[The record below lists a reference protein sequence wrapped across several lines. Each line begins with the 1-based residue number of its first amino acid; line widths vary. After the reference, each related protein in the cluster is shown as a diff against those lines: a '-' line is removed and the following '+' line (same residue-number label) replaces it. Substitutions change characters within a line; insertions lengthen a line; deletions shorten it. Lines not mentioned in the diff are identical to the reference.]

1 MRLVLVG
8 DPGGW
13 FTCVLERLAEDLIG
27 PLPGNPVLTDF
38 PADVFV
44 TGILYPPREPDDDR
58 TDTET
63 AEPVEG
69 PGTESASA
77 ETSGPPDEPISR
89 RHPPVRP
96 SAAGLSFALKT
107 EEGLPAEI
115 EVEITGARYVPEET
129 EDTSAL
135 RWHRTPVRCHCR
147 ELDIA
152 QHTVPLGDGAFA
164 NFELRI
170 VAAPMVGEGPSGRH
184 LVTVVLYNK
193 GPVPVKGEG
202 ANTARIALSAH
213 ALFETRLVVRPG
225 EGSRLIP
232 RLHPRN
238 LPDHTDEDERA
249 AHLLWRDVQEY
260 ATGHTCAAHW
270 QVGADVTCPQVETAW
285 LPASLVPATSGDGAA
300 PFRSVNPPGA
310 GVYDAARLAEA
321 DDVLD
326 RLDALVAAYRSWID
340 TTRADAK
347 ALTGEHATQATRHL
361 DQCAHVARRMDGG
374 VATLRKTPELLTAF
388 RLANRAMALQWTW
401 KAGGPLAWRP
411 FQLGFVLLA
420 LASCADATHED
431 RTVMDLV
438 WFPTGGGKT
447 EAYLLLTAFTIFSRR
462 LREGPE
468 RGHGVTAIMRYTLR
482 LLTVQQFERAAA
494 MICAADLVRRATPGL
509 ADGPPISL
517 GLWLGSAM
525 TPNRLAEAESVL
537 SRTGREGDADPAQL
551 TRCPSCGSDLRWQVS
566 DQTMTVRCT
575 NAEPCEL
582 SGAPLPIHTVDEELY
597 RVRPSLVIAT
607 ADKFAQIARQPST
620 SALFGLALEGGVT
633 VDPPDLIIQDELHLI
648 SGPLGTLAGLY
659 ESAIDYLC
667 ARDGQPVK
675 VIGSTA
681 TIRRASDQVSCLFAR
696 TALQFPPP
704 GIDTN
709 DTGFAVE
716 DYGRPGR
723 LYVGVTTAGRSKPAI
738 LTAVC
743 ASLLQSG
750 GDFHLS
756 SEERDAIYTLVG
768 YFNSLRELGSS
779 VSLMQVGVGETME
792 RLAGA
797 RSEQVRDIDNQI
809 EITSRV
815 SSRGI
820 GAVLRQL
827 EARADHPEAVDVALA
842 TNMIS
847 VGVDVDRL
855 GLLVVDGQPK
865 GVAEYIQ
872 ATSRVGRGRTPGL
885 VVGLFNAHRTRDRSR
900 YETHRSWHQAL
911 YRDVEPTAVTPF
923 APRARDRAL
932 HAPFAALAAHGAPE
946 LWADPAHAHHLAG
959 YLQTV
964 RDILVARA
972 VRVEPGEADAVEREL
987 NALIGQWTDRL
998 PTEWWSDREDD
1009 ALLMAA
1015 EHAAQRAAAG
1025 RTAKSPWPTPNSLRC
1040 VEATVNIELVG
1051 Q

>member
-1 MRLVLVG
+1 MG
-8 DPGGW
+8 
-13 FTCVLERLAEDLIG
+13 
-27 PLPGNPVLTDF
+27 
-38 PADVFV
+38 
-44 TGILYPPREPDDDR
+44 
-58 TDTET
+58 
-63 AEPVEG
+63 
-69 PGTESASA
+69 
-77 ETSGPPDEPISR
+77 
-89 RHPPVRP
+89 
-96 SAAGLSFALKT
+96 
-107 EEGLPAEI
+107 
-115 EVEITGARYVPEET
+115 
-129 EDTSAL
+129 
-135 RWHRTPVRCHCR
+135 
-147 ELDIA
+147 
-152 QHTVPLGDGAFA
+152 
-164 NFELRI
+164 
-170 VAAPMVGEGPSGRH
+170 AAPRHCGAVQQGSGSGERG
-184 LVTVVLYNK
+184 
-193 GPVPVKGEG
+193 G

-213 ALFETRLVVRPG
+213 ALFETHLVVRPG

-232 RLHPRN
+232 RPQPRSM
-238 LPDHTDEDERA
+238 PDNTDEEERA

-270 QVGADVTCPQVETAW
+270 QADPDGTCAQVETAW
-285 LPASLVPATSGDGAA
+285 LPASLVPATSSDGAA

-310 GVYDAARLAEA
+310 GVYDAATLAEA

-340 TTRADAK
+340 TTRAVVK
-347 ALTGEHATQATRHL
+347 ALPGEHATQATCHL
-361 DQCAHVARRMDGG
+361 DQCGHVARRMAGG
-374 VATLRKTPELLTAF
+374 VAALRNTPELLTAF

-401 KAGGPLAWRP
+401 KGGGPLAWRP

-447 EAYLLLTAFTIFSRR
+447 EAYLLLTAFTIFARR

-468 RGHGVTAIMRYTLR
+468 RGDGVTAIMRYTLR

-494 MICAADLVRRATPGL
+494 MICAADLVRRDTPGL

-525 TPNRLAEAESVL
+525 TPNRLDEAERVL
-537 SRTGREGDADPAQL
+537 NGLGQDGDADPAQL
-551 TRCPSCGSDLRWQVS
+551 THCPCCGANLRWQASAVA
-566 DQTMTVRCT
+566 MTVGCT
-575 NAEPCEL
+575 ADEPCAL
-582 SGAPLPIHTVDEELY
+582 GGALLPIHTVDEAIYKL
-597 RVRPSLVIAT
+597 RPSLLIAT
-607 ADKFAQIARQPST
+607 ADKFAQIARQPAT
-620 SALFGLALEGGVT
+620 HALFGGAPPNGMAVP
-633 VDPPDLIIQDELHLI
+633 PPDLIIQDELHLI

-659 ESAIDYLC
+659 ESAIDHLC
-667 ARDGQPVK
+667 ARDSQPVK

-681 TIRRASDQVSCLFAR
+681 TIRRASDQVGRLFAR

-704 GIDTN
+704 GIDAS

-716 DYGRPGR
+716 DRRRPGR
-723 LYVGVTTAGRSKPAI
+723 LYVGVTTAGRSKPAM

-743 ASLLQSG
+743 ASLLQSAE
-750 GDFHLS
+750 DLQLS
-756 SEERDAIYTLVG
+756 GEERDATHTLVG
-768 YFNSLRELGSS
+768 YFNSLRELGGS

-797 RSEQVRDIDNQI
+797 RSEQVRDIDHQI

-855 GLLVVDGQPK
+855 GLMVVDGQPK

-900 YETHRSWHQAL
+900 FETHRSWHQAL

-932 HAPFAALAAHGAPE
+932 HAPFAALAAHGAPK
-946 LWADPAHAHHLAG
+946 LWADPARAPDLADHLQK
-959 YLQTV
+959 L

-972 VRVEPGEADAVEREL
+972 TRVEPGEAKAVEGEL
-987 NALIGQWTDRL
+987 NALIAEWMDRL
-998 PTEWWSDREDD
+998 PTEWWSDRDND

-1025 RTAKSPWPTPNSLRC
+1025 RAAKSPWPTPNSLRG
-1040 VEATVNIELVG
+1040 VEATVNIELEG